1 MTEPPLNLLQF
12 PFWKDVFCKDFTK
25 KLDEIYDL
33 QNQKSKSKEDI
44 LQLYHLFQWCQKPSL
59 IWPNHFKLELNFGE
73 ILFCILIHETVPIY
87 EEIGDVV
94 NNTKGKGPSI
104 NDITHF
110 LRFFTPPSH
119 FVTHCSKQDYGVTSP
134 FGRFSLPL
142 SG

>member
-1 MTEPPLNLLQF
+1 MFFSHLLLWIKKF
-12 PFWKDVFCKDFTK
+12 FSAINNRLVAGWAFWKDVFCKDFTK

-110 LRFFTPPSH
+110 WDFWPLPSPRH
-119 FVTHCSKQDYGVTSP
+119 P
-134 FGRFSLPL
+134 FY
-142 SG
+142 